1 MTTTATFNGMD
12 LLGVYI
18 DGAPAAGTDTA
29 EIIDVNP
36 YTDETVAVLQ
46 GASTNDVDKAYASAQ
61 QAQREWAGL
70 TPGKRSKVIARAAE
84 LLAERREEIVDW
96 LIAESG
102 STAIKANKEVSLAIA
117 ITREA
122 ATFPARMT
130 GQIFPSNTPNKEVR
144 VYRKPLGVV
153 GVISPWNFPLH
164 LSQRSVAPALALGN
178 AVVLKPA
185 TDTPVTGGLLI
196 AKIFEEAGLPAG
208 VLNVVAGR
216 GSTIGDYFVEHEV
229 PSLISFTGSTPVG
242 RGVGAKAL
250 GGQHIKPVSL
260 ELGGNAPLVVLDD
273 ADIDT
278 AVSQAVIGTFLH
290 SGQICMAVNRI
301 IVDVKVYDEFVD
313 KFAAAASQVAYGD
326 PAGEGV
332 LVGPVINDSQLDNH
346 IERIDQAKADGVRI
360 VASGESAGR
369 VVPPHVFAD
378 FDPDSE
384 LAQEELFGPLVSVI
398 KAADEADAIR
408 IANHHEFGLSSSIFT
423 QDLDRGARVAQA
435 FAAGMTYVNEMP
447 VQDEAHIAF
456 GGERNSGIGRF
467 NGEWAIQEFT
477 TDHTIGFTRLEG

>member
-1 MTTTATFNGMD
+1 MTTTATFAGMD

-18 DGAPAAGTDTA
+18 DGAPAAGSDTA
-29 EIIDVNP
+29 EIVDVNP
-36 YTDETVAVLQ
+36 YTDETIVTLQ
-46 GASTNDVDKAYASAQ
+46 GASTNDVDKAYASART
-61 QAQREWAGL
+61 AQREWAGL
-70 TPGKRSKVIARAAE
+70 TPNKRSKVIARAAE

-96 LIAESG
+96 LITESG

-196 AKIFEEAGLPAG
+196 AKIFEDAGLPAG

-273 ADIDT
+273 ADIDA
-278 AVSQAVIGTFLH
+278 AVGQAVVGTFLH

-301 IVDVKVYDEFVD
+301 IVDASVYDEFVD
-313 KFAAAASQVAYGD
+313 KFAEAASQVAYGD
-326 PAGEGV
+326 PAGDGV
-332 LVGPVINDSQLDNH
+332 LVGPVINDSQLNNH
-346 IERIDQAKADGVRI
+346 IERIDKAKADGVRI
-360 VASGESAGR
+360 VTSGEIEGR

-378 FDPDSE
+378 VDPDSE

-423 QDLDRGARVAQA
+423 QDLDRGARVARA

-477 TDHTIGFTRLEG
+477 TDHTIGITRLEG

>member
-1 MTTTATFNGMD
+1 MTTTATFAGMD

-18 DGAPAAGTDTA
+18 DGAPAAGSDTA
-29 EIIDVNP
+29 EIVDVNP
-36 YTDETVAVLQ
+36 YTDETIVTLQ
-46 GASTNDVDKAYASAQ
+46 GASQDDVDKAYASARE
-61 QAQREWAGL
+61 AQREWAGL
-70 TPGKRSKVIARAAE
+70 PPGKRSKVIARAAE

-196 AKIFEEAGLPAG
+196 AKIFEDAGLPAG

-242 RGVGAKAL
+242 RSVGAKAL

-273 ADIDT
+273 ADIDA
-278 AVSQAVIGTFLH
+278 AVEQAVIGTFLH

-301 IVDVKVYDEFVD
+301 IVDASVYDEFVE

-326 PAGEGV
+326 PAGDGV
-332 LVGPVINDSQLDNH
+332 LVGPVINDSQLNNH
-346 IERIDQAKADGVRI
+346 IERIDQAQADGVRI
-360 VASGESAGR
+360 VASGEIEGR

-378 FDPDSE
+378 VDPDSE

-398 KAADEADAIR
+398 KAADEADAVR
-408 IANHHEFGLSSSIFT
+408 IANDHEFGLSSSIFT

>member
-1 MTTTATFNGMD
+1 MTTTATFAGMD

-18 DGAPAAGTDTA
+18 DGAPAAGSDTA
-29 EIIDVNP
+29 EIVDVNP
-36 YTDETVAVLQ
+36 YTDETIVTLQ
-46 GASTNDVDKAYASAQ
+46 GASTNDVDKAYASART
-61 QAQREWAGL
+61 AQREWAGL
-70 TPGKRSKVIARAAE
+70 TPNKRSKVIARAAE

-96 LIAESG
+96 LITESG

-196 AKIFEEAGLPAG
+196 AKIFEDAGLPAG

-273 ADIDT
+273 ADIDA
-278 AVSQAVIGTFLH
+278 AVGQAVVGTFLH

-301 IVDVKVYDEFVD
+301 IVDASVYDEFVD
-313 KFAAAASQVAYGD
+313 KFAEAASQVAYGD
-326 PAGEGV
+326 PAGDGV
-332 LVGPVINDSQLDNH
+332 LVGPVINDSQLNNH
-346 IERIDQAKADGVRI
+346 IERIDKAKADGVRI
-360 VASGESAGR
+360 VTSGEIEGR

-378 FDPDSE
+378 VDPDSE

-477 TDHTIGFTRLEG
+477 TDHTIGITRLEG

>member
-1 MTTTATFNGMD
+1 MTTTATFAGMD

-18 DGAPAAGTDTA
+18 DGAPAAGSDTA
-29 EIIDVNP
+29 EIVDVNP
-36 YTDETVAVLQ
+36 YTDETIVTLQ
-46 GASTNDVDKAYASAQ
+46 GASQDDVDKAYASARE
-61 QAQREWAGL
+61 AQREWAGL
-70 TPGKRSKVIARAAE
+70 PPGKRSKVIARAAE

-196 AKIFEEAGLPAG
+196 AKIFEDAGLPAG

-242 RGVGAKAL
+242 RSVGAKAL

-273 ADIDT
+273 ADIDA
-278 AVSQAVIGTFLH
+278 AVEQAVIGTFLH

-301 IVDVKVYDEFVD
+301 IVDASVYDEFVE

-326 PAGEGV
+326 PAGDGV
-332 LVGPVINDSQLDNH
+332 LVGPVINDSQLNNH
-346 IERIDQAKADGVRI
+346 IERIDKAKADGVRI
-360 VASGESAGR
+360 VTSGEIEGR

-378 FDPDSE
+378 VDPDSE

-398 KAADEADAIR
+398 KAADEADAVR
-408 IANHHEFGLSSSIFT
+408 IANDHEFGLSSSIFT

>member
-1 MTTTATFNGMD
+1 MTTTATFAGMD

-18 DGAPAAGTDTA
+18 DGAPAAGSDA
-29 EIIDVNP
+29 KEIVDVNP
-36 YTDETVAVLQ
+36 YTDETIVTLQ
-46 GASTNDVDKAYASAQ
+46 GASQKDVDKAYASARE
-61 QAQREWAGL
+61 AQREWAGL

-84 LLAERREEIVDW
+84 LLAERRDEIVDW

-196 AKIFEEAGLPAG
+196 AKIFEDAGLPAG

-216 GSTIGDYFVEHEV
+216 GSSIGDYFVEHEV

-273 ADIDT
+273 ADIDA
-278 AVSQAVIGTFLH
+278 AVGQAVIGTFLH

-301 IVDVKVYDEFVD
+301 IVDAKVYDEFVD
-313 KFAAAASQVAYGD
+313 KFAEAASGVAYGD

-346 IERIDQAKADGVRI
+346 VERIDKAKADGVRI
-360 VASGESAGR
+360 VASGDIEGR

-378 FDPDSE
+378 VDPDSE

>member
-1 MTTTATFNGMD
+1 MTTTATFAGMD

-18 DGAPAAGTDTA
+18 DGAPAAGSDTA
-29 EIIDVNP
+29 EIVDVNP
-36 YTDETVAVLQ
+36 YTDETIVTLQ
-46 GASTNDVDKAYASAQ
+46 GASTNDVDKAYASART
-61 QAQREWAGL
+61 AQREWAGL
-70 TPGKRSKVIARAAE
+70 TPNKRSKVIARAAE

-96 LIAESG
+96 LITESG

-196 AKIFEEAGLPAG
+196 AKIFEDAGLPAG

-273 ADIDT
+273 ADIDA
-278 AVSQAVIGTFLH
+278 AVGQAVVGTFLH

-301 IVDVKVYDEFVD
+301 IVDASVYDEFVD
-313 KFAAAASQVAYGD
+313 KFAEAASQVAYGN
-326 PAGEGV
+326 PAGDGV
-332 LVGPVINDSQLDNH
+332 LVGPVINDSQLNNH
-346 IERIDQAKADGVRI
+346 IERIDKAKADGVRI
-360 VASGESAGR
+360 VTSGEIEGR

-378 FDPDSE
+378 VDPDSE

-423 QDLDRGARVAQA
+423 QDLDRGARVARA

-477 TDHTIGFTRLEG
+477 TDHTIGITRLEG

>member
-18 DGAPAAGTDTA
+18 DGRPAAGSDA
-29 EIIDVNP
+29 KEIVDVNP

-46 GASTNDVDKAYASAQ
+46 GASQDDVDKAYESAQ
-61 QAQREWAGL
+61 QAQRAWAAL
-70 TPGKRSKVIARAAE
+70 PPGKRSKVIARAAE
-84 LLAERREEIVDW
+84 ILEQRREEIVDW
-96 LIAESG
+96 LITESG
-102 STAIKANKEVSLAIA
+102 STVIKANKEVSLAIA

-130 GQIFPSNTPNKEVR
+130 GQIFPSNTPDKEVR

-208 VLNVVAGR
+208 VLNVVVGR
-216 GSTIGDYFVEHEV
+216 GSTIGDYFVEHKV

-250 GGQHIKPVSL
+250 GGRHIKPVSL

-273 ADIDT
+273 ADIDA
-278 AVSQAVIGTFLH
+278 AVEQAVIGTFLH

-301 IVDVKVYDEFVD
+301 IVDARVYDEFVE
-313 KFAAAASQVAYGD
+313 KFAHAASGVAYGD
-326 PAGEGV
+326 PAEKGV
-332 LVGPVINDSQLDNH
+332 LVGPVINDSQLQSH
-346 IERIDQAKADGVRI
+346 VERIEKAQADGVRV
-360 VASGESAGR
+360 VASGEIEGR

-378 FDPDSE
+378 VDPDSE
-384 LAQEELFGPLVSVI
+384 LAQEELFGPMVSVI

-408 IANHHEFGLSSSIFT
+408 IANHHEFGLSSSVFT

-477 TDHTIGFTRLEG
+477 TDHTIGLTRLEG

>member
-1 MTTTATFNGMD
+1 MTTTATFAGMD

-18 DGAPAAGTDTA
+18 DGAPAAGSDTA
-29 EIIDVNP
+29 EIVDVNP
-36 YTDETVAVLQ
+36 YTDETIVTLQ
-46 GASTNDVDKAYASAQ
+46 GASTNDVDKAYASART
-61 QAQREWAGL
+61 AQREWAGL
-70 TPGKRSKVIARAAE
+70 TPNKRSKVIARAAE

-96 LIAESG
+96 LITESG

-196 AKIFEEAGLPAG
+196 AKIFEDAGLPAG

-273 ADIDT
+273 ADIDA
-278 AVSQAVIGTFLH
+278 AVGQAVVGTFLH

-301 IVDVKVYDEFVD
+301 IVDASVYDEFVD
-313 KFAAAASQVAYGD
+313 KFAEAASQVAYGN
-326 PAGEGV
+326 PAGDGV
-332 LVGPVINDSQLDNH
+332 LVGPVINDSQLNNH
-346 IERIDQAKADGVRI
+346 IERIDKAKADGVRI
-360 VASGESAGR
+360 VTSGEIEGR

-378 FDPDSE
+378 VDPDSE

-477 TDHTIGFTRLEG
+477 TDHTIGITRLEG

>member
-1 MTTTATFNGMD
+1 MD
-12 LLGVYI
+12 EPGV
-18 DGAPAAGTDTA
+18 
-29 EIIDVNP
+29 
-36 YTDETVAVLQ
+36 
-46 GASTNDVDKAYASAQ
+46 
-61 QAQREWAGL
+61 
-70 TPGKRSKVIARAAE
+70 
-84 LLAERREEIVDW
+84 
-96 LIAESG
+96 
-102 STAIKANKEVSLAIA
+102 
-117 ITREA
+117 
-122 ATFPARMT
+122 
-130 GQIFPSNTPNKEVR
+130 
-144 VYRKPLGVV
+144 
-153 GVISPWNFPLH
+153 PWNFPLY

-196 AKIFEEAGLPAG
+196 AKIFEDAGLPAG

-273 ADIDT
+273 ADIDA
-278 AVSQAVIGTFLH
+278 AVGQAVVGTFLH

-301 IVDVKVYDEFVD
+301 IVDASVYDEFVD
-313 KFAAAASQVAYGD
+313 KFAEAASQVAYGD
-326 PAGEGV
+326 PAGDGV
-332 LVGPVINDSQLDNH
+332 LVGPVINDSQLNNH
-346 IERIDQAKADGVRI
+346 IERIDKAKADGVRI
-360 VASGESAGR
+360 VTSGEIEGR

-378 FDPDSE
+378 VDPDSE

-477 TDHTIGFTRLEG
+477 TDHTIGITRLEG